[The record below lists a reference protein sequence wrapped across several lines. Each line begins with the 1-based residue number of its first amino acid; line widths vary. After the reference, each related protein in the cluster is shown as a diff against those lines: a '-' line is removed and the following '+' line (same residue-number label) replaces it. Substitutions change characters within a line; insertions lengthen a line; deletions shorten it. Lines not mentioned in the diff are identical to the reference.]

1 MIRVALGLIT
11 LVLLTAPASAFYPG
25 WWYGSLPDCDERS
38 VLAKVQRKIAYG
50 APRVLGYPLAIESFD
65 GIHEDAVKAYSHG
78 WIDRRYC
85 SATAWLSNGKT
96 SKVVYLIEA
105 TQGFASIGWN
115 VESCLP
121 GYDPWRVYDRWCR
134 AIRP

>member
-1 MIRVALGLIT
+1 MIRIAIGLFALIML
-11 LVLLTAPASAFYPG
+11 APPASAYPS
-25 WWYGSLPDCDERS
+25 WWRGSLPDCAAPR
-38 VLAKVQRKIAYG
+38 VLSKVQAKIAYG
-50 APRVLGYPLAIESFD
+50 APRVLGYDLSIEAFESINQVAANEY
-65 GIHEDAVKAYSHG
+65 GEG

-85 SATAWLSNGKT
+85 SATAWLSNGKS